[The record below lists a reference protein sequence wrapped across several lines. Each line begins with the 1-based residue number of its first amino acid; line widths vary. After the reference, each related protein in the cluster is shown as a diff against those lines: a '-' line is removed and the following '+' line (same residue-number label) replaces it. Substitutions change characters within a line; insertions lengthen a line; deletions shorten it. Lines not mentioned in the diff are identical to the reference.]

1 MMQHHNLEQNSLKLS
16 RITEE
21 KMNHHSMDGSNSSR
35 GANKDDHDMQQSNQ
49 AAVLDFAALKN
60 QNFQLNFENLI

>member
-35 GANKDDHDMQQSNQ
+35 GVNKDDPDMQQSN
-49 AAVLDFAALKN
+49 
-60 QNFQLNFENLI
+60 